1 VRHLTTVVVCL
12 VSVAVAHASRHD
24 IQQKDDAAA
33 ILARAR
39 TALGGDARLA
49 AITSFVA
56 TGRTRRLQGENLVP
70 IEFEIACEL
79 PDKFVRRDEIP
90 AQESGPTSKGFN
102 GDGLIQLPLPP
113 PRPPARE
120 GAGRGGAPPAGR
132 AGEPPAGRA
141 GDPPGR
147 AGGPPAARAGGPPDA
162 AAPPKPPG
170 PAFTPPKSD
179 PLSASKQD
187 FVRLTLGM
195 FATSFSAYP
204 MTFTRI
210 GQAQAPQG
218 TAEVIEARGP
228 EGSNFVLRLF
238 VNGQT
243 HVPIMVS
250 WQMPASNVIVTV
262 PGQAKPT
269 TLAPGTVVVEG
280 PPVPPADA
288 SKEDVAAFTKTVADL
303 RRKAQATL
311 VEHRLYYAD
320 YRDVNGVQLP
330 FRLRRAIGADTIE
343 ETNFDEFRINPR
355 IDPRKF
361 EVVK

>member
-1 VRHLTTVVVCL
+1 MDRFVRHLTALVVCL
-12 VSVAVAHASRHD
+12 SSALMTGASNDD
-24 IQQKDDAAA
+24 IQQREDAAA

-39 TALGGDARLA
+39 TALGGEAKLTA
-49 AITSFVA
+49 VKSFIA

-102 GDGLIQLPLPP
+102 GDGLIQMPAPP
-113 PRPPARE
+113 PKPAARE
-120 GAGRGGAPPAGR
+120 GGARG
-132 AGEPPAGRA
+132 
-141 GDPPGR
+141 
-147 AGGPPAARAGGPPDA
+147 AAPPDA
-162 AAPPKPPG
+162 AGARGTAPAPGRGAGAPEGAPPRPAAP
-170 PAFTPPKSD
+170 PAFVPPKSD
-179 PLSASKQD
+179 PLSTAKQE

-195 FATSFSAYP
+195 FAASFPAYP
-204 MTFTRI
+204 LTFTRI

-228 EGSNFVLRLF
+228 QGSNFVLRVF
-238 VNGQT
+238 INGQT
-243 HVPIMVS
+243 HMPIMVS
-250 WQMPASNVIVTV
+250 WQMPAANVIVTV
-262 PGQAKPT
+262 PGQTKPAT
-269 TLAPGTVVVEG
+269 VPAGTVVIEG

-320 YRDVNGVQLP
+320 YRDVNGVQFP

>member
-1 VRHLTTVVVCL
+1 MTLAVCL
-12 VSVAVAHASRHD
+12 LSMVAAVASNRD
-24 IQQKDDAAA
+24 IQQREDAAA

-39 TALGGDARLA
+39 TALGGDAKLS
-49 AITSFVA
+49 AIKSFIA

-70 IEFEIACEL
+70 IEFEMACEL

-90 AQESGPTSKGFN
+90 AQESGPTSRGFN
-102 GDGLIQLPLPP
+102 GDGLIQLPVAP
-113 PRPPARE
+113 PRPPGRE
-120 GAGRGGAPPAGR
+120 GAARGAKPPPAA
-132 AGEPPAGRA
+132 AGGQRGA
-141 GDPPGR
+141 PPGR
-147 AGGPPAARAGGPPDA
+147 AGTPPDQPPV
-162 AAPPKPPG
+162 PPKPAP
-170 PAFTPPKSD
+170 PAFLPPKSD
-179 PLSASKQD
+179 PLSAAKQE

-195 FATSFSAYP
+195 FAASFPAYP
-204 MTFTRI
+204 MTFTRV

-228 EGSNFVLRLF
+228 EGSSFVLRLF

-269 TLAPGTVVVEG
+269 EVPPGTVIVEG

-288 SKEDVAAFTKTVADL
+288 SKDDVAAFTKLVADL

-320 YRDVNGVQLP
+320 YRDVDGVQFP

-343 ETNFDEFRINPR
+343 ETNFDGFRINPR